1 MFKNTNSLSIYIYAA
16 PSFSEK
22 NRTQL
27 TRSKSL
33 VVTSFGRITQSVRD
47 TTNETKTTK
56 KERREHSRENDRAN
70 KRRAVRGGE
79 GVAAVFF
86 FNRRSCGEKSSREL
100 KSVLGVCSCMR
111 GALLCFSA
119 HLYDGAVL
127 ELSEH
132 PVSEEVVH
140 LPTVRQGTM
149 QQSIPETPR
158 CRQTRRATGG
168 VQMRHL
174 RAGVLL
180 A

>member
-1 MFKNTNSLSIYIYAA
+1 MILVAFTYSLQDIDRHNERMTVSI
-16 PSFSEK
+16 
-22 NRTQL
+22 
-27 TRSKSL
+27 SL
-33 VVTSFGRITQSVRD
+33 
-47 TTNETKTTK
+47 
-56 KERREHSRENDRAN
+56 
-70 KRRAVRGGE
+70 RRALNRHAPTVFKLQKKPHDRRNRDHVSIVERIQARKPKGTFE
-79 GVAAVFF
+79 RDSRTRPCTFF
-86 FNRRSCGEKSSREL
+86 FLGGRGIGFKC
-100 KSVLGVCSCMR
+100 VVGVCSCMR

-119 HLYDGAVL
+119 HLYDGADL

-158 CRQTRRATGG
+158 CRQTRRTTGG

-174 RAGVLL
+174 RAGILL

>member
-1 MFKNTNSLSIYIYAA
+1 VASIGSRSRIDAA
-16 PSFSEK
+16 
-22 NRTQL
+22 TW
-27 TRSKSL
+27 
-33 VVTSFGRITQSVRD
+33 G
-47 TTNETKTTK
+47 K
-56 KERREHSRENDRAN
+56 KENNR
-70 KRRAVRGGE
+70 GE
-79 GVAAVFF
+79 GADRTKFAFLGINEGF
-86 FNRRSCGEKSSREL
+86 KC
-100 KSVLGVCSCMR
+100 VLGVCSCMS

-119 HLYDGAVL
+119 HLYDGAEL

-132 PVSEEVVH
+132 PVSEEAVH
-140 LPTVRQGTM
+140 LPTLRQGTM

>member
-1 MFKNTNSLSIYIYAA
+1 MSNPREGKNVARPIDLH
-16 PSFSEK
+16 
-22 NRTQL
+22 NRRLRRKTI
-27 TRSKSL
+27 K
-33 VVTSFGRITQSVRD
+33 ITLG
-47 TTNETKTTK
+47 
-56 KERREHSRENDRAN
+56 SREE
-70 KRRAVRGGE
+70 GG
-79 GVAAVFF
+79 G
-86 FNRRSCGEKSSREL
+86 RMSREFEIRVLAGCGWVL
-100 KSVLGVCSCMR
+100 KLCALGVCSCMS

-119 HLYDGAVL
+119 HLYDGAEL

-140 LPTVRQGTM
+140 LPTLRQGAM